1 MRVCPCLLHVT
12 NVSYSKVV
20 LITFDENSSYAL
32 TNRVAA
38 ILVGDAIPA
47 ELVGTTDSSFYNHYS
62 EIATVSANW
71 DLNTLGRWDVGA
83 NVFSWVAGKTGDVVR
98 EWNDTSAPPLS
109 SMFYNQSYDGVFN
122 DKGSFPVYPS
132 PNVEIQSPSGRT
144 VLPAVKEKWTG
155 SSNPDYYSSVLE
167 VPDGLHPPDGYD
179 V

>member
-1 MRVCPCLLHVT
+1 M
-12 NVSYSKVV
+12 

-38 ILVGDAIPA
+38 ILLGDAIPA
-47 ELVGTTDSSFYNHYS
+47 ELVGSTDSSYYNHYS

-71 DLNTLGRWDVGA
+71 DLHTLGRWDTGA
-83 NVFSWVAGKTGDVVR
+83 NVFSWVAEKTGDVVR
-98 EWNDTSAPPLS
+98 EWNDTSAPPFG
-109 SMFYNQSYDGVFN
+109 SMFFNQSYDGVFN
-122 DKGSFPVYPS
+122 DKGSFPIYPS
-132 PNVEIQSPSGRT
+132 PNVDSTSPSGRT
-144 VLPAVKEKWTG
+144 VLPAVKGKWAG